1 MNSILGVFGPWQIIF
16 LLLILG
22 LIITIVLVIVRL
34 TVGKSNSIVI
44 NNKVSDPEN
53 NKVDRITSLERL
65 QKLRDSGVLS
75 EEEFMIE
82 KNKII
87 D

>member
-1 MNSILGVFGPWQIIF
+1 MNSILGVFGPWQILF

-65 QKLRDSGVLS
+65 QKLRESGVLS